1 MTQIIIQE
9 NHKFNKVVPDPFDQ
23 TGVGTIMGNSV
34 PLPRYLIPVT
44 SCGLTTAQIAEKDVP
59 DGCIY
64 EIIEEEDFEAYWS
77 VGIGSTAM
85 LLHEAVV
92 AYDFDTKVSTFDLAK
107 AKEVAHRK
115 RRNRRYS
122 DFAPHDAVV
131 STAIPGTADAAEAS
145 RVGIRSTY
153 AAMQTEIDACST
165 VDEVY
170 AILEKYPSKPRP
182 PEALPSGYDCTQ
194 VGPNIP
200 L

>member
-1 MTQIIIQE
+1 M
-9 NHKFNKVVPDPFDQ
+9 FNKVVPDPFDQ
-23 TGVGTIMGNSV
+23 SGVGTIMGNSC

-44 SCGLTTAQIAEKDVP
+44 SCGLTTAQIAVKDVP
-59 DGCIY
+59 DGCRY

-77 VGIGSTAM
+77 VGIVSTAM

-92 AYDFDTKVSTFDLAK
+92 GYDFDTKVSTFDLAK

-131 STAIPGTADAAEAS
+131 STAIPGTADAAEVS

-153 AAMQTEIDACST
+153 TTMQTEIDDAST
-165 VDEVY
+165 IDEIY
-170 AILEKYPSKPRP
+170 AILQKYPQVVRP
-182 PEALPSGYDCTQ
+182 PEALDSGYDNTE
-194 VGPNIP
+194 VR
-200 L
+200 

>member
-1 MTQIIIQE
+1 M
-9 NHKFNKVVPDPFDQ
+9 FNKVVPDPFDQ

-59 DGCIY
+59 DGCKY

-131 STAIPGTADAAEAS
+131 STAIPGGAAEAAEAS

-153 AAMQTEIDACST
+153 TTMQTEIDDAST
-165 VDEVY
+165 IDEIY
-170 AILEKYPSKPRP
+170 AILQKYPSKPRP
-182 PEALPSGYDCTQ
+182 PEARPENYQRATYLNPGQ
-194 VGPNIP
+194 
-200 L
+200 